1 MITATEQ
8 QILVL
13 LERKQQIDALGEN
26 QFTQRQRWIVDA
38 TELLLRHQLELRTE
52 LRNAGIL
59 R

>member
-1 MITATEQ
+1 MIITTEQ
-8 QILVL
+8 QILAL
-13 LERKQQIDALGEN
+13 LERKQHVDAVGEN
-26 QFTQRQRWIVDA
+26 QFTLRLRWIVDA